1 VTHVGGRRRGSSGDS
16 AFRPSRVQLEF
27 VALLRAAALSG
38 VPMGR
43 RSSWGGH
50 RLLILNGSGK
60 EETLVLEDVTVKVPA
75 RSEWEYQLN
84 EWGIL
89 SRPVAR
95 QFGWAAMRA
104 GDPRA
109 SFRNDDISNAS
120 SRDDGDITAVAAE
133 TIANILRIFPRGPEY
148 QGAILDRAVEIA
160 GCWEPMDTVRMGPHE
175 WGGNLRASPDP
186 LEDDPPED
194 DPAEDDPAED
204 DPAT

>member
-1 VTHVGGRRRGSSGDS
+1 
-16 AFRPSRVQLEF
+16 VQLEF

-38 VPMGR
+38 VPLGR
-43 RSSWGGH
+43 RPSWGG
-50 RLLILNGSGK
+50 RRPIILNAPGK

-84 EWGIL
+84 EWGML

-120 SRDDGDITAVAAE
+120 SDDDGDIMAAAVE

-148 QGAILDRAVEIA
+148 QGAIVERAVELA
-160 GCWEPMDTVRMGPHE
+160 GRWEPMDVVRMGPTE
-175 WGGNLRASPDP
+175 WGGVVRAGH
-186 LEDDPPED
+186 DPPED
-194 DPAEDDPAED
+194 DEPEHDPAM
-204 DPAT
+204 